1 VALVYE
7 KSGYGTFKYFID
19 DFNADLVLTETPT
32 LGKISQTDVITNS
45 VTTEGTEVRIAS
57 VTTGTNTSVRYLRY
71 FFSSQSDVSSE
82 SYEAF
87 LERPV
92 ESDPGLNPAVLTIS
106 GQELNELGF
115 ASGSILYARVYGD
128 SYYSNDYDDPNEGRR
143 IFPNLLEDT
152 AQSVQFQV
160 P

>member
-1 VALVYE
+1 
-7 KSGYGTFKYFID
+7 
-19 DFNADLVLTETPT
+19 
-32 LGKISQTDVITNS
+32 
-45 VTTEGTEVRIAS
+45 
-57 VTTGTNTSVRYLRY
+57 
-71 FFSSQSDVSSE
+71 VSSK